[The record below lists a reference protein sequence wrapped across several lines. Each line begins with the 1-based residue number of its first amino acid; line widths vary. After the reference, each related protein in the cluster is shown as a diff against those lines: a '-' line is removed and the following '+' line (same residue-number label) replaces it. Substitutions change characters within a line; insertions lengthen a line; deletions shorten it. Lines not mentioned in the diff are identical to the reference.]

1 MHNNIL
7 SRLKSFVQSAKSTL
21 SPKELKIFNKLKTD
35 NMYFGLGLNRRL
47 KSHTEIADELKLD
60 LEFVEDNEF
69 RAYMKISKALLKSD
83 KAKFKEFARLLETRE
98 DDRL

>member
-47 KSHTEIADELKLD
+47 KSHTVIADELKLD
-60 LEFVEDNEF
+60 LEF
-69 RAYMKISKALLKSD
+69 
-83 KAKFKEFARLLETRE
+83 KAKFKEFAGLLETRE